1 MIKLS
6 KYYMLYLLLKT
17 KSNKFKAFS
26 CHKCP
31 IYSVMV
37 KIYYKDN
44 PVPNFCN
51 SFLRD
56 LGINKPWIV
65 ESCSQRLQILH
76 KFLKEKEF

>member
-1 MIKLS
+1 
-6 KYYMLYLLLKT
+6 MLYLLLKT
-17 KSNKFKAFS
+17 KSNRFKAFS

-37 KIYYKDN
+37 KTYYSDN

-56 LGINKPWIV
+56 LGIKPIV
-65 ESCSQRLQILH
+65 MESCSQRLQILH
-76 KFLKEKEF
+76 KFLKEEKF